1 MNFSVA
7 PTFNDTMTAKLM
19 LVCALSLSAAGCAAY
34 PRYTAMVEV
43 PNAPARPH
51 PMPPPTEA
59 CDCTA
64 EDRAAAAELV
74 ATGAQAALEILFA
87 VVAHH

>member
-1 MNFSVA
+1 MA
-7 PTFNDTMTAKLM
+7 MTTTKLL

-43 PNAPARPH
+43 PNAPVPPH
-51 PMPPPTEA
+51 PLAPPSDA
-59 CDCTA
+59 SDCNA
-64 EDRAAAAELV
+64 EDRAAAVELA

-87 VVAHH
+87 IAAHH